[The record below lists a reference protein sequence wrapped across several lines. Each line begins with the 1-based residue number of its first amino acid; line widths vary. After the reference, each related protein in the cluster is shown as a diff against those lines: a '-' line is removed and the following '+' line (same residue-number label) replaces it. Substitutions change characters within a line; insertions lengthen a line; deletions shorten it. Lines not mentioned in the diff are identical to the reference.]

1 MAKTKVI
8 ERGSTTEKLNAGAP
22 VYDRLVLKLS
32 GESLSGPQ
40 DSGIHAE
47 TIQGIAREVK
57 EVSDLG
63 IQMAIIGNQVHEY
76 ELRRRLCND
85 CGRRQRIKASRTRGE
100 NACKPRSVRFACA
113 GADIGF
119 AGANFGKLGPFS
131 FLSEKSS
138 RGARRP
144 RCGSSSRNWA
154 RVCRIERHREY
165 CVPAASVGCELAMLR
180 FGGTRSR
187 SGGIWKHSG

>member
-1 MAKTKVI
+1 VKWTIRI
-8 ERGSTTEKLNAGAP
+8 EVTLDDDNGPTTRDVGTIMRPIA
-22 VYDRLVLKLS
+22 DLS
-32 GESLSGPQ
+32 PEQIGLTLEEGQQLL
-40 DSGIHAE
+40 
-47 TIQGIAREVK
+47 R
-57 EVSDLG
+57 G